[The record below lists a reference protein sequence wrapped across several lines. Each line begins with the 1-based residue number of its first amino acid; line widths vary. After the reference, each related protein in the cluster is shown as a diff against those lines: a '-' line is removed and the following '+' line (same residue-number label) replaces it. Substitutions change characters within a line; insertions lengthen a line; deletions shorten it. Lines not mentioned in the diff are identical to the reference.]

1 MTPTKPIILSKD
13 ELRAALSGT
22 LTEVRRKVKPQ
33 PLCDPQHQSVDEP
46 RSTGPWKGEWTWWG
60 GNHTQSCYCH
70 SRCPYPTGT
79 RLWVKET
86 WRFADWTEEGVP
98 CIQYLHDGD
107 ERWPWITHE
116 NVDHVH
122 DIWADLSKPANFNRE
137 NKASDAKPRR
147 STTMPVWA
155 SRLTL
160 TVESVAVSNDGG
172 TWWWVYGVGVNK
184 KENGQ

>member
-13 ELRAALSGT
+13 ELRAALNGT

-33 PLCDPQHQSVDEP
+33 PV
-46 RSTGPWKGEWTWWG
+46 G
-60 GNHTQSCYCH
+60 GDTIYSKLFGYEFTVGQIRASENAWREL
-70 SRCPYPTGT
+70 RCPYPTGT

>member
-1 MTPTKPIILSKD
+1 VKPIILSKD
-13 ELRAALSGT
+13 ELRAALDGT

-33 PLCDPQHQSVDEP
+33 PI
-46 RSTGPWKGEWTWWG
+46 
-60 GNHTQSCYCH
+60 GNQRVVEGLAHYTVGMNPADDGAVWYVADGIH
-70 SRCPYPTGT
+70 PGVEVRPYPTGT

-172 TWWWVYGVGVNK
+172 AWWWVYGVALERK
-184 KENGQ
+184 DAR